1 MHTKHFFI
9 FKKIILTFVRAYSII
24 ITVKSVHTYTGFNYH
39 ASHAGRNDFMK
50 KLQKAAIV
58 AGSIIKVWERG
69 ICFKHTGKMEGMISI
84 NTSTIENPFCKKCLL
99 FLEAYAVIVMRANS
113 SSVIR
118 LWLISMQKVQST

>member
-1 MHTKHFFI
+1 M
-9 FKKIILTFVRAYSII
+9 RAYSII
-24 ITVKSVHTYTGFNYH
+24 ITAKSVHTYTGFNYH

-84 NTSTIENPFCKKCLL
+84 NKSYLYSAQSESEFSEKLNFLAVANFMIFCSEFTCG
-99 FLEAYAVIVMRANS
+99 
-113 SSVIR
+113 SV
-118 LWLISMQKVQST
+118 SGS